1 MAYIKNTAF
10 EVYVTNSKRNDTQN
24 ITGKFGS
31 FTDGTFTPDDC
42 SAGFLCTQ
50 HSLLPNSGYES
61 AQSFNSASGNFEK
74 ATGVKN
80 GNSWYMVA
88 AAGKAT
94 GLTGDHTGIYA
105 CNTYNVN
112 RLGSGD
118 MIINFAGKTLGLGIP
133 ADERGDFTELIVG
146 EQYNFGAGNFTTAPT
161 DSLPYVTI
169 ANGLLA
175 AQATA
180 PTDGSVYFQ
189 VMKLDGRFTEGVYD
203 AGAKYTLRCLRSAAA
218 AARTAALEAPT
229 PTPRT

>member
-31 FTDGTFTPDDC
+31 FAGETFTPADC

-50 HSLLPNSGYES
+50 NSLLPNSGYES
-61 AQSFNSASGNFEK
+61 AQSFNSTSGNFEA

-88 AAGKAT
+88 AASGKAI

-146 EQYNFGAGNFTTAPT
+146 EQYNFGAGNFTTVPTASLLYCTIENGLLVAQAAAPT
-161 DSLPYVTI
+161 D
-169 ANGLLA
+169 
-175 AQATA
+175 
-180 PTDGSVYFQ
+180 DSVYFQ
-189 VMKLDGRFTEGVYD
+189 VMKLDGRFTEGAYD
-203 AGAKYTLRCLRSAAA
+203 ASAKYTLRCLRSAAA
-218 AARTAALEAPT
+218 A
-229 PTPRT
+229 